1 MFQPVNLAISSD
13 NRFFV
18 VDFGDNTVKVY
29 NSLDDL
35 TVPDNVITGFNFN
48 EKTFAFPDVLIKPKV
63 EEVIEDDAVVVDG
76 KSEKLFVSDPFNHV
90 VKIYNTSDLELVAT
104 LGGFGSDDN
113 QFNQPGGMAL
123 DTHGYIHIVDTG
135 NHRISVWIEETD
147 GVFRHYRNYGY
158 LDHGEDSGL
167 YYPIDIV
174 HIGSGVMLVADCGH
188 NRVVKFNANGSE
200 STPYVV
206 KKLDE
211 YVKHEYDASGILS
224 LTTRT
229 FPLISLE
236 TDGTNF
242 YISDLYTSNIVKFSN
257 NWIEASTPI
266 AVYGSEVGN
275 VKFPKGMLVLF
286 VDTDKKLYVADTMS
300 GEIEVIDI

>member
-1 MFQPVNLAISSD
+1 MFQPVNLAIDKD
-13 NRFFV
+13 NKFYIT
-18 VDFGDNTVKVY
+18 DFGDNTVKIFS
-29 NSLDDL
+29 NLNDL
-35 TVPDNVITGFNFN
+35 TTPTSVITGFNFN
-48 EKTFAFPDVLIKPKV
+48 EKTFSFPDILITLKEVSV
-63 EEVIEDDAVVVDG
+63 EDEGTETHND
-76 KSEKLFVSDPFNHV
+76 KLFISDPFNHV
-90 VKIYNTSDLELVAT
+90 VKVYDIDNTLKLIAT
-104 LGGFGSDDN
+104 LGGFGSEDT
-113 QFNQPGGMAL
+113 QFNQPSGMAL
-123 DTHGYIHIVDTG
+123 NANGTELHVVDMM
-135 NHRISVWIEETD
+135 NHRISVWSTSTFNHIE
-147 GVFRHYRNYGY
+147 NYGS
-158 LDHGEDSGL
+158 LGHGENSGL
-167 YYPIDIV
+167 YYPIDIL

-275 VKFPKGMLVLF
+275 VKFPKGMLVLI
-286 VDTDKKLYVADTMS
+286 DEKKMYVADTMS
-300 GEIEVIDI
+300 GEIEEFTLV

>member
-1 MFQPVNLAISSD
+1 MFQPVNLAVSS
-13 NRFFV
+13 NNKFFV

-29 NSLDDL
+29 SSLDDL
-35 TVPDNVITGFNFN
+35 TVPDNIITGFNFN
-48 EKTFAFPDVLIKPKV
+48 EKSFSFPDVLIKPAV
-63 EEVIEDDAVVVDG
+63 EEVIQEGLVVVDG
-76 KSEKLFVSDPFNHV
+76 MSEKLFVSDPFNHV

-147 GVFRHYRNYGY
+147 GMFRHYRNYGY
-158 LDHGEDSGL
+158 LGHGEDGGL
-167 YYPIDIV
+167 YYPTDI
-174 HIGSGVMLVADCGH
+174 IRYQNNIMYVADSGH
-188 NRVVKFNANGSE
+188 NRIVSFDDGSE
-200 STPYVV
+200 SEPYVI

-211 YVKHEYDASGILS
+211 YVGHEYNDAGKLS

-229 FPLISLE
+229 FPVISIE

-242 YISDLYTSNIVKFSN
+242 YLTDLYTSNVVKFDAS
-257 NWIEASTPI
+257 WIEEENPI
-266 AVYGSEVGN
+266 AVYGNAVGQ
-275 VKFPKGMLVLF
+275 VKFPKGMLVLH
-286 VDTDKKLYVADTMS
+286 VDPNKKLYVADTMS

>member
-13 NRFFV
+13 NRFFI

-29 NSLDDL
+29 SSLDDL
-35 TVPDNVITGFNFN
+35 TVPNNVITGFNFN
-48 EKTFAFPDVLIKPKV
+48 EKTFAFPDVLIKPEV
-63 EEVIEDDAVVVDG
+63 EEVIEEDVVVVDG

-90 VKIYNTSDLELVAT
+90 VKVYNISDLELVAT

-147 GVFRHYRNYGY
+147 GMFRHYRNYGY
-158 LDHGEDSGL
+158 LGHGEDGGL

-174 HIGSGVMLVADCGH
+174 HYQNDIMYVTDAGH
-188 NRVVKFNANGSE
+188 NRIVSFDDGSE
-200 STPYVV
+200 SDPYII

-211 YVKHEYDASGILS
+211 YVGHEYNDAGELS

-229 FPLISLE
+229 FPVISIE
-236 TDGTNF
+236 TDSTNF
-242 YISDLYTSNIVKFSN
+242 YLTDLYTSNVVKFD
-257 NWIEASTPI
+257 ASWVEEEDPLFI
-266 AVYGSEVGN
+266 YGFGTKK
-275 VKFPKGMLVLF
+275 VKFPKGMLILNI
-286 VDTDKKLYVADTMS
+286 DSTNKMYVADTMS
-300 GEIEVIDI
+300 GEIEIIELH

>member
-1 MFQPVNLAISSD
+1 MFQPVNLAVSS
-13 NRFFV
+13 NNKFFV

-29 NSLDDL
+29 SSLDDL
-35 TVPDNVITGFNFN
+35 TVPDNIITGFNFN
-48 EKTFAFPDVLIKPKV
+48 EKSFSFPDVLIKPAV
-63 EEVIEDDAVVVDG
+63 EGEISDDGLIIADSM
-76 KSEKLFVSDPFNHV
+76 SEKLFVSDPFNHV
-90 VKIYNTSDLELVAT
+90 VKVYNANTLELVTT

-147 GVFRHYRNYGY
+147 GMFRHYRNYGY

-174 HIGSGVMLVADCGH
+174 HYQNNIMYVTDAGH
-188 NRVVKFNANGSE
+188 NRIVSFDDGDE
-200 STPYVV
+200 SDPYVV

-211 YVKHEYDASGILS
+211 YVGHKYNDVGELS

-229 FPLISLE
+229 FPVLSVE
-236 TDGTNF
+236 TDGDSFFLT
-242 YISDLYTSNIVKFSN
+242 DLYTSNVVKFD
-257 NWIEASTPI
+257 ASWVEEENPI
-266 AVYGSEVGN
+266 AVCC
-275 VKFPKGMLVLF
+275 
-286 VDTDKKLYVADTMS
+286 
-300 GEIEVIDI
+300 IW

>member
-1 MFQPVNLAISSD
+1 MFQPVNLAVNSD
-13 NRFFV
+13 NSKFFV
-18 VDFGDNTVKVY
+18 VDFGDNIVKVY
-29 NSLDDL
+29 SNLGDL
-35 TVPDNVITGFNFN
+35 TAPDNVITGFNFN
-48 EKTFAFPDVLIKPKV
+48 EKTFAFPDVLIKPEV
-63 EEVIEDDAVVVDG
+63 EEVIEEDVVVVDG

-147 GVFRHYRNYGY
+147 GMFRHYRNYGY

-174 HIGSGVMLVADCGH
+174 HYQNDIMYVTDAGH
-188 NRVVKFNANGSE
+188 NRIVSFDDGDE
-200 STPYVV
+200 FDPYVV

-211 YVKHEYDASGILS
+211 YVGHKYNDVGELS

-229 FPLISLE
+229 FPVISIE

-242 YISDLYTSNIVKFSN
+242 YLTDLYTSNVVKFD
-257 NWIEASTPI
+257 ASWAEVENPI
-266 AVYGSEVGN
+266 AIYGSGTGQ
-275 VKFPKGMLVLF
+275 VKFPKGMLVLL

>member
-13 NRFFV
+13 NRFFI

-29 NSLDDL
+29 SSLDDL
-35 TVPDNVITGFNFN
+35 TVPDNIITGFNFN
-48 EKTFAFPDVLIKPKV
+48 EKSFSFPDVLIKPEV
-63 EEVIEDDAVVVDG
+63 EEVIEEDVVVVDG

-90 VKIYNTSDLELVAT
+90 VKVYNTSDLELVAT

-147 GVFRHYRNYGY
+147 GMFRHYRNYGY
-158 LDHGEDSGL
+158 LGHGEDGGL

-174 HIGSGVMLVADCGH
+174 HYQNDIMYVTDAGH
-188 NRVVKFNANGSE
+188 NRIVSFDDGSE
-200 STPYVV
+200 SDPYII

-211 YVKHEYDASGILS
+211 YVGHEYNDAGELS

-229 FPLISLE
+229 FPVISIE
-236 TDGTNF
+236 TDSTNF
-242 YISDLYTSNIVKFSN
+242 YLTDLYTSNVVKFD
-257 NWIEASTPI
+257 ASWVEEEDPLFI
-266 AVYGSEVGN
+266 YGFGTKK
-275 VKFPKGMLVLF
+275 VKFPKGMLILNI
-286 VDTDKKLYVADTMS
+286 DSTNKMYVADTMS
-300 GEIEVIDI
+300 GEIEIIELH

>member
-1 MFQPVNLAISSD
+1 M
-13 NRFFV
+13 

-29 NSLDDL
+29 SSLDDL

-48 EKTFAFPDVLIKPKV
+48 EKTFAFPDVLIKPAV
-63 EEVIEDDAVVVDG
+63 EEELGPGGEIVVDG

-90 VKIYNTSDLELVAT
+90 VKVYNTSDLELVAT

-147 GVFRHYRNYGY
+147 GMFRHYRNYGY

-174 HIGSGVMLVADCGH
+174 HYQNDIMYVTDAGH
-188 NRVVKFNANGSE
+188 NRIVSFDDGDE
-200 STPYVV
+200 SDLYVV

-211 YVKHEYDASGILS
+211 YVGHKYNDVGELS

-229 FPLISLE
+229 FPVLSVE
-236 TDGTNF
+236 TDGDSFFLT
-242 YISDLYTSNIVKFSN
+242 DLYTSNVVKFD
-257 NWIEASTPI
+257 ASWVEEKNPI
-266 AVYGSEVGN
+266 AVYGSGTGQ
-275 VKFPKGMLVLF
+275 VKFPKGMLVLL
-286 VDTDKKLYVADTMS
+286 VDPDKKLYVADTMS

>member
-13 NRFFV
+13 NRFFI

-29 NSLDDL
+29 SSLDDL
-35 TVPDNVITGFNFN
+35 TVPDNIITGFNFN
-48 EKTFAFPDVLIKPKV
+48 EKSFSFPDVLIKPEV
-63 EEVIEDDAVVVDG
+63 EEVIEEDVVVVDG

-90 VKIYNTSDLELVAT
+90 VKVYNTSDLELVAT

-147 GVFRHYRNYGY
+147 GMFRHYRNYGY
-158 LDHGEDSGL
+158 LGHGEDGGL

-174 HIGSGVMLVADCGH
+174 HYQNDIMYVTDAGH
-188 NRVVKFNANGSE
+188 NRIVSFDDGSE
-200 STPYVV
+200 SDPYII

-211 YVKHEYDASGILS
+211 YVGHEYNDAGELS

-229 FPLISLE
+229 FPVISIE
-236 TDGTNF
+236 TDSTNS
-242 YISDLYTSNIVKFSN
+242 YLTDLYTSNVVKFD
-257 NWIEASTPI
+257 ASWVEEEDPLFI
-266 AVYGSEVGN
+266 YGFGTKK
-275 VKFPKGMLVLF
+275 VKFPKGMLILNI
-286 VDTDKKLYVADTMS
+286 DSTNKMYVADTMS
-300 GEIEVIDI
+300 GEIEIIELH

>member
-1 MFQPVNLAISSD
+1 MFQPVNLAVSSD

-48 EKTFAFPDVLIKPKV
+48 EKTFAFPDVLIKPEV
-63 EEVIEDDAVVVDG
+63 EEVIEE
-76 KSEKLFVSDPFNHV
+76 EKLFVSDPFNHV
-90 VKIYNTSDLELVAT
+90 VKVYNTSDLELVAT

-147 GVFRHYRNYGY
+147 GMFRHYRNYGY
-158 LDHGEDSGL
+158 LGHGEDGGL

-174 HIGSGVMLVADCGH
+174 HYQNDIMYVTDAGH
-188 NRVVKFNANGSE
+188 NRIVSFDDGSE
-200 STPYVV
+200 SDPYII

-211 YVKHEYDASGILS
+211 YVGHEYNDAGELS

-229 FPLISLE
+229 FPVISIE
-236 TDGTNF
+236 TDSTNF
-242 YISDLYTSNIVKFSN
+242 YLTDLYTSNVVKFD
-257 NWIEASTPI
+257 ASWVEEKNPI
-266 AVYGSEVGN
+266 AVYGSGTGQ

-300 GEIEVIDI
+300 GEIEEFTLV

>member
-13 NRFFV
+13 NRFFI

-29 NSLDDL
+29 SSLDDL
-35 TVPDNVITGFNFN
+35 TVPNNVITGFNFN
-48 EKTFAFPDVLIKPKV
+48 EKTFAFPDVLIKPEV
-63 EEVIEDDAVVVDG
+63 EEVIEEDVVVVDG

-90 VKIYNTSDLELVAT
+90 VKVYNTSDLELVAT

-147 GVFRHYRNYGY
+147 GMFRHYRNYGY
-158 LDHGEDSGL
+158 LGHGEDGGL

-174 HIGSGVMLVADCGH
+174 HYQNDIMYVTDAGH
-188 NRVVKFNANGSE
+188 NRIVSFDDGSE
-200 STPYVV
+200 SDPYII

-211 YVKHEYDASGILS
+211 YVGHEYNDAGELS

-229 FPLISLE
+229 FPVISIE
-236 TDGTNF
+236 TDSTNF
-242 YISDLYTSNIVKFSN
+242 YLTDLYTSNVVKFD
-257 NWIEASTPI
+257 ASWVEEEDPLFI
-266 AVYGSEVGN
+266 YGFGTKK
-275 VKFPKGMLVLF
+275 VKFPKGMLILNI
-286 VDTDKKLYVADTMS
+286 DSTNKMYVADTMS
-300 GEIEVIDI
+300 GEIEIIELH

>member
-1 MFQPVNLAISSD
+1 M
-13 NRFFV
+13 
-18 VDFGDNTVKVY
+18 
-29 NSLDDL
+29 
-35 TVPDNVITGFNFN
+35 TVPNNVITGFNFN
-48 EKTFAFPDVLIKPKV
+48 EKTFAFPDVLIKPEV
-63 EEVIEDDAVVVDG
+63 EEVIEEDVVVVDG

-90 VKIYNTSDLELVAT
+90 VKVYNTSDLELVAT

-113 QFNQPGGMAL
+113 QFNQPDGMAL

-147 GVFRHYRNYGY
+147 GMFRHYRNYGY
-158 LDHGEDSGL
+158 LGHGEDGGL

-174 HIGSGVMLVADCGH
+174 HYQNDIMYVTDAGH
-188 NRVVKFNANGSE
+188 NRIVSFDDGSE
-200 STPYVV
+200 SDPYII

-211 YVKHEYDASGILS
+211 YVGHEYNDAGELS

-229 FPLISLE
+229 FPVISIE
-236 TDGTNF
+236 TDSTNF
-242 YISDLYTSNIVKFSN
+242 YLTDLYTSNVVKFD
-257 NWIEASTPI
+257 ASWVEEENPI
-266 AVYGSEVGN
+266 AVYGSGTGQ

-300 GEIEVIDI
+300 GEIEVINI

>member
-13 NRFFV
+13 NRFFI

-29 NSLDDL
+29 SSLDDL
-35 TVPDNVITGFNFN
+35 TVPNNVITGFNFN
-48 EKTFAFPDVLIKPKV
+48 EKTFAFPDVLIKPEV
-63 EEVIEDDAVVVDG
+63 EEVIEEDVVVVDG

-90 VKIYNTSDLELVAT
+90 VKVYNTSDLELVAT

-113 QFNQPGGMAL
+113 QFNQPDGMAL

-147 GVFRHYRNYGY
+147 GMFRHYRNYGY
-158 LDHGEDSGL
+158 LGHGEDGGL

-174 HIGSGVMLVADCGH
+174 HYQNDIMYVTDAGH
-188 NRVVKFNANGSE
+188 NRIVSFDDGSE
-200 STPYVV
+200 SDPYII

-211 YVKHEYDASGILS
+211 YVGHEYNDAGELS

-229 FPLISLE
+229 FPVISIE
-236 TDGTNF
+236 TDSTNF
-242 YISDLYTSNIVKFSN
+242 YLTDLYTSNVVKFD
-257 NWIEASTPI
+257 ASWVEEEDPLFI
-266 AVYGSEVGN
+266 YGFGTKK
-275 VKFPKGMLVLF
+275 VKFPKGMLILNI
-286 VDTDKKLYVADTMS
+286 DSTNKMYVADTMS
-300 GEIEVIDI
+300 GEIEIIELH

>member
-1 MFQPVNLAISSD
+1 MFQPVNLAVSSD

-174 HIGSGVMLVADCGH
+174 HYQNDIMYVTDAGH
-188 NRVVKFNANGSE
+188 NRIVSFDDGDE
-200 STPYVV
+200 TDPYVV

-211 YVKHEYDASGILS
+211 YVGHKYNDVGELS

-229 FPLISLE
+229 FPVLSVE
-236 TDGTNF
+236 TDGDSFFLT
-242 YISDLYTSNIVKFSN
+242 DLYTSNVVKFD
-257 NWIEASTPI
+257 ASWAEVENPI
-266 AVYGSEVGN
+266 AIYGSGTGQ
-275 VKFPKGMLVLF
+275 VKFPKGMLVLL

>member
-1 MFQPVNLAISSD
+1 M
-13 NRFFV
+13 
-18 VDFGDNTVKVY
+18 
-29 NSLDDL
+29 
-35 TVPDNVITGFNFN
+35 
-48 EKTFAFPDVLIKPKV
+48 
-63 EEVIEDDAVVVDG
+63 
-76 KSEKLFVSDPFNHV
+76 
-90 VKIYNTSDLELVAT
+90 
-104 LGGFGSDDN
+104 
-113 QFNQPGGMAL
+113 M
-123 DTHGYIHIVDTG
+123 
-135 NHRISVWIEETD
+135 NHRVSVWSTEDFDHI
-147 GVFRHYRNYGY
+147 RNYGS
-158 LDHGEDSGL
+158 LGHGENSGL
-167 YYPIDIV
+167 YYPIDIL

-211 YVKHEYDASGILS
+211 YVKHEYDESGILS

-275 VKFPKGMLVLF
+275 VKFPKGMLVL
-286 VDTDKKLYVADTMS
+286 VDEDKMYVADTMS
-300 GEIEVIDI
+300 GEIEEFTLVKNF